1 MAPYNFLRIFDTSG
15 VLKAVITGGGRDP
28 AGIDA
33 HNGFTYLGWR
43 KKVNDIYFAEFDLN
57 YKNPDVQYLQDKNII
72 QIVRSDPAIGLNQYV
87 SLTAVIRDTIEYTVD
102 GVDSI
107 KARAYGGNSL
117 LARRRIAYPA
127 DISDRTKFSLTN
139 GETIMKTLVSY
150 NCDPA
155 LATVANGRDRDAPTM
170 NMTVQADGTTGSTVY
185 GWSCGGRQILLA
197 ELQKLARVAGGD
209 FDVVSTSTN
218 TFEFRF
224 YQGQLGTD
232 RTLGGVQDVMFS
244 ILRGNMLNPKLSRL
258 RNSEKTVAIV
268 AGRGQEENRKIA
280 IVEAFS
286 HSDENDI
293 EIFVDARNVQDD
305 TILDGMGEQALL
317 ATGMQPTLDFTALQ
331 TPLYNVEKDYFLGD
345 LVLAEYNGLY
355 FSMKV
360 EEITFSYHDGSEDVD
375 VKMSG
380 QEFDPDGGGT

>member
-1 MAPYNFLRIFDTSG
+1 MAPYNFLRIFNSSG

-127 DISDRTKFSLTN
+127 DIIDRTKFSLTN

-209 FDVVSTSTN
+209 FDVVSTGTN

-258 RNSEKTVAIV
+258 RNSEKTIAIV

-293 EIFVDARNVQDD
+293 ETFVDARNVQDD
-305 TILDGMGEQALL
+305 AILDGMGEQALL
-317 ATGMQPTLDFTALQ
+317 AAEMRPTLDFTALQ

-360 EEITFSYHDGSEDVD
+360 EEITFSYRDGSEDVD

-380 QEFDPDGGGT
+380 QEFDPGGGGT